1 MRTANSRPVSR
12 ILKGGLLLV
21 VCLLG
26 ANATAHM
33 EGTCLLRLADAAE
46 SEKHCQ
52 VSRTEKDQ
60 CLPVQQ
66 ALQAAVAECQAQLHI
81 GPDIEHALAH
91 GRERVSGADAGSP
104 YEQSVARA
112 ARQQKMLESNRAHFS
127 SYFGLDRQHYMEL
140 LDDYFDEA
148 SCPGAFRGANGRY
161 RMVGNITF
169 RRLAVD
175 RDEPPAVPL
184 VTWQFFEAHK
194 PDACIPAPS
203 GAERSPW
210 GETAIV
216 NIPRELLLEVAADR
230 QRSKVYLCISL
241 RDCEVQRGKLQQTYD
256 DYVEHVRIL
265 HRLEDCS
272 IGSAISSG
280 IRFTKA
286 GQSPMRETDAF
297 CQQGELDTL
306 ELNER
311 NYIKELE
318 RGLFEHGRL
327 P

>member
-1 MRTANSRPVSR
+1 MPTANSSSASR
-12 ILKGGLLLV
+12 ALRIGMLLLA
-21 VCLLG
+21 CLPWTY
-26 ANATAHM
+26 ASAHM

-46 SEKHCQ
+46 NERRCQ

-66 ALQAAVAECQAQLHI
+66 ALQAAISECQTQLYI
-81 GPDIEHALAH
+81 GPDIEHAIAH
-91 GRERVSGADAGSP
+91 GRERVPGSDAGSP
-104 YEQSVARA
+104 YDQAVARA
-112 ARQQKMLESNRAHFS
+112 ARQQRALESNRAHFS
-127 SYFGLDRQHYMEL
+127 SYFGLDKQHYLEL

-148 SCPGAFRGANGRY
+148 ACPGAFRGANGRY
-161 RMVGNITF
+161 RMVGNLSL

-175 RDEPPAVPL
+175 RDAQPAVPV

-194 PDACIPAPS
+194 PDACIPAPA
-203 GAERSPW
+203 GGERSPW

-216 NIPRELLLEVAADR
+216 NIPRELLLEVAGDR
-230 QRSKVYLCISL
+230 QRTKVYLCVTL
-241 RDCEVQRGKLQQTYD
+241 RDCEVQREKLQQTYN
-256 DYVEHVRIL
+256 DYVEHVRVL

-272 IGSAISSG
+272 IGSAIASG

-286 GQSPMRETDAF
+286 GQAPLREADAF
-297 CQQGELDTL
+297 CQQEELDTL

-311 NYIKELE
+311 NYIIELE